1 MTVSWRIV
9 MHTTGS
15 NCRFGAKGYAKN
27 PKAHV
32 APIMNAEHSGNCLR
46 LNPCHQRGCVLVGE
60 RSSSG
65 TTIHHLDI
73 HGLPEGIQVGVSD
86 GKKVRILVVEDNP
99 FFGQLLESFLQIAG
113 YEPIVADSGEKAVE
127 IFGAQKND
135 ISMVV
140 LDLLMPRMS
149 GKDCLMKLLE
159 LNPQVKVM
167 VVSVLDPADSFCKDI
182 TPYVKDFIRKPCR
195 MADFIQQTRRLLV
208 N

>member
-1 MTVSWRIV
+1 

-15 NCRFGAKGYAKN
+15 NCRFGAKGYTKI
-27 PKAHV
+27 PKAHM
-32 APIMNAEHSGNCLR
+32 ASIMNVEYSGSCLK
-46 LNPCHQRGCVLVGE
+46 LNPYHQRGCVVVSEL
-60 RSSSG
+60 SSSG
-65 TTIHHLDI
+65 TAVHHLDI
-73 HGLPEGIQVGVSD
+73 RGLPEDMRVPVSD
-86 GKKVRILVVEDNP
+86 GRKVRILVVEDNP

-127 IFGAQKND
+127 IFRAQKND
-135 ISMVV
+135 ISLVV
-140 LDLLMPRMS
+140 LDLLMPRIS

-182 TPYVKDFIRKPCR
+182 APYVKDFIRKPCK
-195 MADFIQQTRRLLV
+195 MADFIRQTRRLLV